1 MDENEHVDD
10 SVYYCR
16 RCLSLGIVE
25 MPFMQGQSYCR
36 HCGAVD
42 VGVAPTFEEWEDMYK
57 EKYGHAYAVKSKRS
71 RDAEENR
78 FNF

>member
-1 MDENEHVDD
+1 MNENEYEDD
-10 SVYYCR
+10 SVYYCK

-25 MPFMQGQSYCR
+25 MPFMKSQSYCK

-42 VGVAPTFEEWEDMYK
+42 VGVAATFEEWETMYK
-57 EKYGHAYAVKSKRS
+57 EKYGHAFVVKNKPKEHAGL
-71 RDAEENR
+71 DR